1 MGEKRYIISDASK
14 MLNVE
19 SHVLRYWEEE
29 LEIKIPRNEMG
40 HRYYTEDNIESL
52 RKVRDLKKQGYS
64 LKAIKNMVNPKKATR
79 ENKESNERLTVR
91 QPISLMEVREKKVG
105 VENCYQ
111 EVPEAM
117 SGSVQSVVQNMTQS
131 NGQNAE
137 SAGLKL
143 EQFQNLMNKVVSKAL
158 KESTTNLGKEL
169 SDNVSENVLKGMNY
183 MMRVQ
188 DEKEEERYRKLDEL
202 MRNKQKLSRREG
214 LFRREKRKKA
224 KAEKLLLKNKKKGMA
239 HFGKKPQTT

>member
-40 HRYYTEDNIESL
+40 HRYYTEGNIESL

-64 LKAIKNMVNPKKATR
+64 LKAIKNMVNPKKGAR

-91 QPISLMEVREKKVG
+91 QPISLMEVREKKAG

-183 MMRVQ
+183 MMRK
-188 DEKEEERYRKLDEL
+188 KEWLISGKNRRLH
-202 MRNKQKLSRREG
+202 KQKYIIEECCIAYKMQKIL
-214 LFRREKRKKA
+214 KKC
-224 KAEKLLLKNKKKGMA
+224 N
-239 HFGKKPQTT
+239 T

>member
-40 HRYYTEDNIESL
+40 HRYYTEGNIESL

-91 QPISLMEVREKKVG
+91 QPISLMEVREKKAG

-111 EVPEAM
+111 EVPEAAAVTVEN
-117 SGSVQSVVQNMTQS
+117 SW
-131 NGQNAE
+131 
-137 SAGLKL
+137 
-143 EQFQNLMNKVVSKAL
+143 
-158 KESTTNLGKEL
+158 
-169 SDNVSENVLKGMNY
+169 NVPCK
-183 MMRVQ
+183 
-188 DEKEEERYRKLDEL
+188 
-202 MRNKQKLSRREG
+202 
-214 LFRREKRKKA
+214 
-224 KAEKLLLKNKKKGMA
+224 
-239 HFGKKPQTT
+239 

>member
-40 HRYYTEDNIESL
+40 HRYYTEGNIESL

-91 QPISLMEVREKKVG
+91 QPISLMEVREKKAG
-105 VENCYQ
+105 VDNCYQ
-111 EVPEAM
+111 EVPETM

-131 NGQNAE
+131 NGRNAE
-137 SAGLKL
+137 STGLKL

-202 MRNKQKLSRREG
+202 MRNKQKLSRRE
-214 LFRREKRKKA
+214 KRKKA

>member
-40 HRYYTEDNIESL
+40 HRYYTEGNIESL

-64 LKAIKNMVNPKKATR
+64 LKAIKNMVNPKKGAR

-91 QPISLMEVREKKVG
+91 QPISLMEVREKKAG

-111 EVPEAM
+111 
-117 SGSVQSVVQNMTQS
+117 G
-131 NGQNAE
+131 
-137 SAGLKL
+137 SAG
-143 EQFQNLMNKVVSKAL
+143 
-158 KESTTNLGKEL
+158 G
-169 SDNVSENVLKGMNY
+169 NVRQCTECGTEY
-183 MMRVQ
+183 
-188 DEKEEERYRKLDEL
+188 DTE
-202 MRNKQKLSRREG
+202 
-214 LFRREKRKKA
+214 
-224 KAEKLLLKNKKKGMA
+224 
-239 HFGKKPQTT
+239 